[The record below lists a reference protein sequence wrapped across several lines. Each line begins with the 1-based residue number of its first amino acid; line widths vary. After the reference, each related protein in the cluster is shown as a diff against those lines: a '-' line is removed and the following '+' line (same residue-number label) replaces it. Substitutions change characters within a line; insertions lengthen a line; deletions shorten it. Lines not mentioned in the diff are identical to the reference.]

1 MHAHKGRQA
10 RPLAERFWEKV
21 DVRSAAEC
29 WFWIGS
35 IDTRGYGTIGANS
48 GRPLL
53 RAHRVSFELKVGSIP
68 GVHPKLGPTLQLPK
82 ANFAKKK
89 PSVKEPRRY
98 HTPIPLVH
106 KAPI

>member
-68 GVHPKLGPTLQLPK
+68 DGQGVCIPNLDPPYS
-82 ANFAKKK
+82 FRK
-89 PSVKEPRRY
+89 PISPRKS
-98 HTPIPLVH
+98 PL
-106 KAPI
+106 